1 MDSATHAAEQ
11 SQNLAETSPPFR
23 LSFRAHQFQL
33 AEFGGTLVWW
43 TDQQKNSPVPFTAW
57 QSLKQPLTNFLR
69 SGMKIP
75 NLSSGLRLWTPF
87 HH

>member
-33 AEFGGTLVWW
+33 AEFGGTLVW
-43 TDQQKNSPVPFTAW
+43 
-57 QSLKQPLTNFLR
+57 
-69 SGMKIP
+69 
-75 NLSSGLRLWTPF
+75 
-87 HH
+87 